1 MVIKRF
7 SSMLG
12 SKKGMNPFT
21 RNGGGSSSS
30 DARRGS
36 GDHRGSNS
44 EEVEAP
50 LGEGTDTPEGNVA
63 RGVRLF
69 CESGGSGVSFY
80 LFISWLR
87 KKV

>member
-7 SSMLG
+7 SNMLG

-21 RNGGGSSSS
+21 RKGEGSSS
-30 DARRGS
+30 DARRSS
-36 GDHRGSNS
+36 GDNRVNS

-50 LGEGTDTPEGNVA
+50 LAEGTDTPEGNAA

-69 CESGGSGVSFY
+69 CESGGSGVSFDY
-80 LFISWLR
+80 FLS
-87 KKV
+87 